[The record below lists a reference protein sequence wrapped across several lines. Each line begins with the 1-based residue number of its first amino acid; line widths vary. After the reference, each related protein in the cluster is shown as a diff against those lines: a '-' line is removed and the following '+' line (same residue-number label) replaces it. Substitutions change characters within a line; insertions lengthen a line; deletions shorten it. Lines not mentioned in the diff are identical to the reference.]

1 MSDMPG
7 RRQLQGLFGW
17 LMVTFVAA
25 TLGSIASMNAPA
37 FYEKLV
43 RPEWTP
49 PAGAFGPVWTFLY
62 ASKAVAPWLVWRKGG
77 FRASCA
83 ALTLFLVQLVV
94 NAVWSWL
101 FFVWRLGALAFFDTL
116 LLVALILAT
125 LIAFWRTSRL
135 AGLLLIP
142 YLAWVVFAS
151 ILSYRLWQLN
161 PEILG

>member
-1 MSDMPG
+1 
-7 RRQLQGLFGW
+7 
-17 LMVTFVAA
+17 
-25 TLGSIASMNAPA
+25 
-37 FYEKLV
+37 
-43 RPEWTP
+43 
-49 PAGAFGPVWTFLY
+49 
-62 ASKAVAPWLVWRKGG
+62 
-77 FRASCA
+77 
-83 ALTLFLVQLVV
+83 
-94 NAVWSWL
+94 VWSWL
-101 FFVWRLGALAFFDTL
+101 CFVWRLGALAFFDTL